1 MGLRWCYRWSS
12 CCSSVTLQRFLST
25 STENYAANDT
35 TLRMATELVEL
46 ARENRKAKGKSR
58 RDPSTSSS
66 SLTLSNLRMIK
77 AAPLRELALRCGIP
91 LPSTIPKPD
100 LVNSIYAHLSTIRME
115 ERPPPPTIPAPPLNL
130 NPSPQQLLDTIE
142 QHLIDLRC
150 QNIDIIDLRHH
161 DANMPA
167 AIIVIC
173 SGTSL
178 HHAWASGSG
187 IVYQLRQKFPGLRQ
201 RLNKGD
207 LGNVASDWVC
217 VDLGS
222 IIVNI
227 MTPEARA
234 YYDLEGL
241 WKDQGGGNVR
251 RVDDPR
257 TLVLH
262 QQDEEDEED
271 EGEDDD
277 DEEEE
282 EP

>member
-1 MGLRWCYRWSS
+1 
-12 CCSSVTLQRFLST
+12 
-25 STENYAANDT
+25 
-35 TLRMATELVEL
+35 
-46 ARENRKAKGKSR
+46 
-58 RDPSTSSS
+58 
-66 SLTLSNLRMIK
+66 
-77 AAPLRELALRCGIP
+77 
-91 LPSTIPKPD
+91 
-100 LVNSIYAHLSTIRME
+100 
-115 ERPPPPTIPAPPLNL
+115 
-130 NPSPQQLLDTIE
+130 
-142 QHLIDLRC
+142 
-150 QNIDIIDLRHH
+150 
-161 DANMPA
+161 
-167 AIIVIC
+167 
-173 SGTSL
+173 
-178 HHAWASGSG
+178 
-187 IVYQLRQKFPGLRQ
+187 VYQLRQKFPGLRQ

-271 EGEDDD
+271 EEDEGEDD

-282 EP
+282 EEP